1 MNGNSASDVTSTSA
15 RTHSRNLRSLSLS
28 SLALLAAM
36 AAGSE
41 AMAQTRVTVA
51 VAPAP
56 EMVAVFVAKEHGIFK
71 AHGLDADVQVLQGGG
86 AAPAALVANSIQ
98 IAALGTPNL
107 LQANDSGLDFVIVS
121 GGAIASKTDENYGIV
136 GRVDSGIEKP
146 EDFVGKKV
154 ALAGLEGFFHVLT
167 REWLSVNH
175 VDTKKV
181 TFIEG
186 NFPTLGDLLKAH
198 TVDAIVTT
206 QPFLGRALQNG
217 AGGKVFAI
225 AHDLPDA
232 LPPFLYAAT
241 RKWAAAN
248 KEAANAFQASIAE
261 AIAFADQNPDAARAD
276 YGKYVKLPPDALATV
291 RWNKMNAQVSAAQV
305 QLWIDMMSRQGMLK
319 TKLDAARAF
328 LP

>member
-1 MNGNSASDVTSTSA
+1 MGNTQKFLSVSGLVASMM
-15 RTHSRNLRSLSLS
+15 
-28 SLALLAAM
+28 LLAG
-36 AAGSE
+36 AA
-41 AMAQTRVTVA
+41 AQAETKVTVA

-56 EMVAVFVAKEHGIFK
+56 EMVAVFVAREHGIFTK
-71 AHGLDADVQVLQGGG
+71 HGLDADVQVLQGGG

-136 GRVDSGIEKP
+136 AGVDSKIEKP

-154 ALAGLEGFFHVLT
+154 ALAGLEGFFHVLA

-175 VDTKKV
+175 VDYKKV

-206 QPFLGRALQNG
+206 QPFLGRAISNG
-217 AGGKVFAI
+217 AGGKVFHI
-225 AHDLPDA
+225 AHDLPDL
-232 LPPFLYAAT
+232 LPPFLYAST
-241 RKWAAAN
+241 RKWASANQDAA
-248 KEAANAFQASIAE
+248 KAFQDAMAE
-261 AIAFADQNPDAARAD
+261 AIAFADANPDAARAD
-276 YGKYVKLPPDALATV
+276 YGKYVKLPPEALATV
-291 RWNKMNAQVSAAQV
+291 RWNKMNAVVNASQV
-305 QLWIDMMSRQGMLK
+305 QLWIDMMNRQGMLK
-319 TKLDAARAF
+319 TKLDASKAF
-328 LP
+328 LN